1 MLIAYANISS
11 STHSGQVW
19 GFVSEPNG
27 RGTFSIIW
35 SCLAVLILNTWT
47 VLHLNIPPKDFNPY
61 RRYLHKTKWLIICAI
76 VPDGLVVN
84 AYTQCRA
91 ARKSVRDMK
100 PLCPWWTLAHGFY
113 TEMGGYK
120 VCDDETGTQ
129 YVFRAAELAWL
140 TREKVITIPQVS
152 ARDIHDRSN
161 ADGLAKGI
169 ACAQSIWF
177 LAQIVARADQ
187 HLPMATLEL
196 ATVAFIGC
204 TWSSYFFWWYKPM
217 DLETSTTIHV
227 PRLPCTQLCSL
238 AQNTCFSGEK
248 AEWYRPLPPEL
259 MNGRWDYFWWEKPM
273 VLRTLTP
280 VNEAHQLPEDLRDMV
295 KENFTAQVRT
305 ADWYRTAVNESHAAE
320 WEGHDH
326 LLVWIIG
333 SAFNGIH
340 CAAWYFHFPTPIEA
354 LLWKIAVCSM
364 IGFASAWLPA
374 VVLLRWLPDT
384 SRIKSVPY

>member
-1 MLIAYANISS
+1 MLIAYSNISS

-47 VLHLNIPPKDFNPY
+47 VQHLNIPPKDFNPY

-129 YVFRAAELAWL
+129 YLFRAEELAWL
-140 TREKVITIPQVS
+140 TGEKAITIPQVS
-152 ARDIHDRSN
+152 TRNIHDRSN
-161 ADGLAKGI
+161 ADSLAKGI

-177 LAQIVARADQ
+177 PAQIVARADQ
-187 HLPMATLEL
+187 HLPMAPLEL

-204 TWSSYFFWWYKPM
+204 T
-217 DLETSTTIHV
+217 
-227 PRLPCTQLCSL
+227 
-238 AQNTCFSGEK
+238 
-248 AEWYRPLPPEL
+248 
-259 MNGRWDYFWWEKPM
+259 
-273 VLRTLTP
+273 
-280 VNEAHQLPEDLRDMV
+280 
-295 KENFTAQVRT
+295 
-305 ADWYRTAVNESHAAE
+305 
-320 WEGHDH
+320 
-326 LLVWIIG
+326 
-333 SAFNGIH
+333 
-340 CAAWYFHFPTPIEA
+340 
-354 LLWKIAVCSM
+354 
-364 IGFASAWLPA
+364 
-374 VVLLRWLPDT
+374 
-384 SRIKSVPY
+384 